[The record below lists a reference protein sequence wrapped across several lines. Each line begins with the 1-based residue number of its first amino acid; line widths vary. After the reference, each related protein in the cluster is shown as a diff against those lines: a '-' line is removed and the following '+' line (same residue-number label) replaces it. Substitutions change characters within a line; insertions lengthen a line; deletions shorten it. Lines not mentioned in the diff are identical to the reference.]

1 MASSSKSAP
10 AAAAVPTVVLTGR
23 SAIWRWRKS
32 EIIEYLAKKDY
43 AIPSKATVE
52 ELRAIVLRD
61 FPKEDRPVDPMVVIS
76 RMNKTEMLA
85 KALEFNLKLP
95 KSTIKGEIL
104 AAIRVAMEA
113 RRQAKH
119 SSSSS
124 PNQSPSSPSNPE
136 SESESETHANKM
148 QTGVTGCRRPHP

>member
-1 MASSSKSAP
+1 MASSAKSTP

-43 AIPSKATVE
+43 VIPTKATVE
-52 ELRAIVLRD
+52 ELRALVLRD

-76 RMNKTEMLA
+76 RMTKTEMLA
-85 KALEFNLKLP
+85 KALEYNVKLP

-113 RRQAKH
+113 RTQAKH
-119 SSSSS
+119 PPGSSHN
-124 PNQSPSSPSNPE
+124 PSPSSPSYQE
-136 SESESETHANKM
+136 SESESEAHANKM
-148 QTGVTGCRRPHP
+148 HTGVTGCRRPHP